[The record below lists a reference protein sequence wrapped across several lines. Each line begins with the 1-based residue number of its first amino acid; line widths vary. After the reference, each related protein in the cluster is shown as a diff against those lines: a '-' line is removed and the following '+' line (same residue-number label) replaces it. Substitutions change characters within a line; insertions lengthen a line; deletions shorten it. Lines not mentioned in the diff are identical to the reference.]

1 MCARV
6 CTCVCVCVPV
16 VGYRC
21 TITVSILRRIQKL
34 LSIPKD
40 PSAPLGSAQLVALTS
55 IAIVLGNTVLTPSEQ
70 MVEGVL
76 LKTVLPGGKCML
88 YKCTSKLCYLI

>member
-6 CTCVCVCVPV
+6 CTCVCVCAPV